1 MTVPA
6 SVDQLPVEAL
16 DEKQAKAELKRLA
29 AEIKHHDTLYYQND
43 APEISDADYDVLRRR
58 NDAIEARFPK
68 LIRKDS
74 PSKRVGAGPSEGFAE
89 VRHSVPMLSLGN
101 AFDEDE
107 VREFYARIRR
117 FLGLDADEPVETV
130 AEPKIDGLSAAVRY
144 EKGAF
149 VLGATRG
156 NGEVGEDVTAN
167 LATLVDLPNAL
178 KGKGIPDVVEV
189 RGEVYMRKDD
199 FAALNAAREA
209 AGDPLYANPRNSASG
224 SLRQID
230 PKVTASRKLHFFA
243 YSWGE
248 MSEQPGNDY
257 WHFLDRLRGWGFS
270 VNPLA
275 ELCPT
280 VEQAL
285 ALHRKV
291 EAERAT
297 LPYDIDGV
305 VYKVNRLD
313 WQNRLGMVSRAP
325 RWAIAH
331 KFPAEQAQTILEKI
345 DIQVGRTGA
354 LTPVARLKPV
364 TVGGVV
370 VSNATLHNE
379 DEIARKD
386 IREGDTVVIQRAG
399 DVIPQVVSV
408 IPEKRPKNAKPYVFP
423 DQCPRCGSFAVRE
436 EGEAVRRCTGGLIC
450 PAQAVRRLKHFVSR
464 AAFDIEGLGSKHID
478 DFWED
483 HIIEGPGDIFRL
495 HERRDELEGR
505 EGWGE
510 QSAGKLLAA
519 IEARRTIP
527 LDRFVYALGI
537 RQVGEATAKLLAR
550 HYESLEAL
558 RAAMIAAGNEREA
571 EPHELK
577 KAEKVG
583 EAFAELCDIDGV
595 GFSVADD
602 LIAFFREPH
611 NLDVLDDL
619 ANELTIQ
626 AVAAPA
632 RSSQVSGK
640 TIVFTGTLETMTR
653 PEAKARAEALG
664 AKVAGSVS
672 KKTDYVVVGTDAGSK
687 AKKAAELGVTT
698 LSEDEWLAMAEQ

>member
-1 MTVPA
+1 
-6 SVDQLPVEAL
+6 
-16 DEKQAKAELKRLA
+16 
-29 AEIKHHDTLYYQND
+29 
-43 APEISDADYDVLRRR
+43 
-58 NDAIEARFPK
+58 
-68 LIRKDS
+68 
-74 PSKRVGAGPSEGFAE
+74 
-89 VRHSVPMLSLGN
+89 
-101 AFDEDE
+101 
-107 VREFYARIRR
+107 
-117 FLGLDADEPVETV
+117 
-130 AEPKIDGLSAAVRY
+130 
-144 EKGAF
+144 
-149 VLGATRG
+149 
-156 NGEVGEDVTAN
+156 
-167 LATLVDLPNAL
+167 
-178 KGKGIPDVVEV
+178 
-189 RGEVYMRKDD
+189 
-199 FAALNAAREA
+199 
-209 AGDPLYANPRNSASG
+209 
-224 SLRQID
+224 
-230 PKVTASRKLHFFA
+230 
-243 YSWGE
+243 
-248 MSEQPGNDY
+248 
-257 WHFLDRLRGWGFS
+257 
-270 VNPLA
+270 
-275 ELCPT
+275 
-280 VEQAL
+280 
-285 ALHRKV
+285 
-291 EAERAT
+291 
-297 LPYDIDGV
+297 
-305 VYKVNRLD
+305 
-313 WQNRLGMVSRAP
+313 
-325 RWAIAH
+325 
-331 KFPAEQAQTILEKI
+331 
-345 DIQVGRTGA
+345 
-354 LTPVARLKPV
+354 
-364 TVGGVV
+364 
-370 VSNATLHNE
+370 
-379 DEIARKD
+379 
-386 IREGDTVVIQRAG
+386 
-399 DVIPQVVSV
+399 VIPQVVRV
-408 IPEKRPKNAKPYVFP
+408 IPEKRPKNAMPYVFP
-423 DQCPRCGSFAVRE
+423 DQCPRCNSLAVRE

-483 HIIEGPGDIFRL
+483 HIIERPGDIFRL
-495 HERRDELEGR
+495 RERREELEGR

-510 QSAGKLLAA
+510 QSAGKLLSA

-619 ANELTIQ
+619 ADKLTIQ

-672 KKTDYVVVGTDAGSK
+672 KKTDYVVVGADAGSK